1 MHMFT
6 RQSPRLRY
14 AITPVTAIDNV
25 TLFETIAS
33 GGQAVTPSPA
43 ARSYYQES
51 IGKSFQNPTFRSAW
65 LENAWI
71 PFMQALDTPREF
83 AGYQDKMLNR
93 RSDYGRTVILLD
105 AHDVPGSVQNN
116 PNDPQNELR
125 LSRWRPGYRQASLR
139 QNRDEFIPIT
149 VDTLEIARIMQTTS
163 PDSTE
168 ASEFV
173 ASQMIMAGNKDIVD
187 ELHTLFWT
195 IADFA
200 SQANVWQLQLPDLRP
215 SATPTEDTGRQFAA
229 LIRAQVLSFA
239 NFTGAYTPAKNNVNV
254 PADQVRLIIRISTMQ
269 QLGALAYATSF
280 NPEFV
285 FALPADQIVEVPDEY
300 FDRNPGLSDQV
311 AFLVDAGTDK
321 KWGSL
326 VLDDT
331 FYGTAVDVFQAKTSE
346 NRVLHHSSI
355 IGVNPFKAFVIA
367 GIGTGSQSTYVTF
380 QPTAIVGTVYGP
392 PDVGIIAADGDLVR
406 GQQYST
412 TALVTDANGYPAGGW
427 IVTETGLDGE
437 TSGVQIYGNL
447 FIAPDESSDTVT
459 VTFTSIADPSVTVSY
474 TFNVTGTAF
483 EPDGSGI
490 IVQTEPTLTFAAGS
504 GAGGSLTYS
513 GVPTGV
519 SLYGSLD
526 DGVTYTTLGASPVAV
541 AHGASL
547 LVQERAASGYVFPDG
562 TNVRQHGPYTAA

>member
-215 SATPTEDTGRQFAA
+215 SATPTEDTGRQFAV